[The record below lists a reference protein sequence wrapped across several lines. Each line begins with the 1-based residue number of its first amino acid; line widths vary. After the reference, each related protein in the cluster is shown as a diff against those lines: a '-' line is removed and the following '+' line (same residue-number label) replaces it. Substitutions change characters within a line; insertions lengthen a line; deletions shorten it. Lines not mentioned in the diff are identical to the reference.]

1 MHLAASTIKPFTLR
15 SPLTQ
20 SHCNGHDYMI
30 GFKAC
35 NNKEQPYFRGRQN
48 QLAKRVLQKVT
59 IQWMTWLDY
68 LTPARTPVAGWSWYT
83 GFCLLLRSRFLHEE
97 YECFLAPSL
106 SKSKYIYIYI
116 WIFLFLSQFTW
127 RAVYMDFAVLVVYSY
142 DQEVGR

>member
-59 IQWMTWLDY
+59 IQWMSWLDY

-83 GFCLLLRSRFLHEE
+83 GFCLLLLLRSRFLHEE

-106 SKSKYIYIYI
+106 SKSKYIYIY
-116 WIFLFLSQFTW
+116 
-127 RAVYMDFAVLVVYSY
+127 MDFSLLIPIYLESGVYGFRCSCCI
-142 DQEVGR
+142 